1 MKAQHLGERTMKS
14 ATKILRFILVPKVS
28 HPWYDEVRQGAL
40 AQAEL
45 LSNEHLRIDI
55 EYQAPPNTQHGTQ
68 RRILSAAATHPPSGL
83 AIDPIESPIQ
93 IAELRALQD
102 MGVPIVLFDAPTAHS
117 GLCAVGND
125 FYEQGSVA
133 AEHLI
138 REINGRGKVAIM
150 KGVPTAPNHQ
160 QRYEA
165 QYAALSRHPGI
176 VIVEGGTDYDDID
189 LAEQEA
195 ERTLSTH
202 QDLRGYLCCDAAGPV
217 GIAAAIRRRGIAH
230 QVVAVTM
237 DSIRPI
243 LEAIRDGVIRASSA
257 TRPRLQGAL
266 AVNMLWLAS
275 QGCQLPKQI
284 DTGIDLVTSE
294 NVHAFIAQLDAEG
307 T

>member
-1 MKAQHLGERTMKS
+1 MKS
-14 ATKILRFILVPKVS
+14 AAKTLRFVLVPKVA
-28 HPWYDEVRQGAL
+28 HPWYDEVRLGAL

-45 LSNEHLRIDI
+45 LSNAQLQINV
-55 EYQAPPNTQHGTQ
+55 EYQAPADTQPGAQ
-68 RRILSAAATHPPSGL
+68 RRILSAAATLPPAGV
-83 AIDPIESPIQ
+83 AIDPIESPTEIK
-93 IAELRALQD
+93 ELRALQD
-102 MGVPIVLFDAPTAHS
+102 IGVPVVLFDAPTAHS

-125 FYEQGSVA
+125 FYEQGSMA

-138 REINGRGKVAIM
+138 REINGHGKVAIM
-150 KGVPTAPNHQ
+150 RGVPTAPNHQ

-165 QYAALSRHPGI
+165 QYAALAKHPGI
-176 VIVEGGTDYDDID
+176 VIVEGGSDYDSID
-189 LAEQEA
+189 LAEREA
-195 ERTLSTH
+195 ERTLSAH

-217 GIAAAIRRRGIAH
+217 GIAAAIRRRGVAH

-294 NVHAFIAQLDAEG
+294 NVHAFLARLDAEG